1 MPVPVVVGVA
11 AGLSY
16 WWLRRRQASAKLTE
30 EVTFELDENLPAP
43 VRERVLKLLACGEF
57 NAASAADVQSLREM
71 ARVLSVGYPHAAY
84 SLRRKLWDMGGR
96 KGPAQEFGV
105 LPLGDARV
113 TGYEPTRDYTVG
125 PLGYGTGP
133 EGLDGGMPESTVV
146 RVRERLAE
154 TATRVH
160 PETSYP
166 GVLASFADELD
177 SSGFPIAAETIRS
190 KANYWK
196 RQIQA
201 NGCGEPVSF
210 TYRLDASLPLDVR
223 EFVEWCLDNNRRPE
237 QLEAVASHFGRGY
250 AWTSYQLR
258 NRANQLRVGTV

>member
-16 WWLRRRQASAKLTE
+16 WWLRRRQGGSRRPDDVTY
-30 EVTFELDENLPAP
+30 EVDENLPPP
-43 VRERVLKLLACGEF
+43 VRERVVKLLGCSAQ
-57 NAASAADVQSLREM
+57 SAADVQALREM
-71 ARVLSVGYPHAAY
+71 ARVLSVGYPHAAH
-84 SLRRKLWDMGGR
+84 SLRRKLWDLGGR
-96 KGPAQEFGV
+96 QGAPPEFGV
-105 LPLGDARV
+105 LPLGDARA
-113 TGYEPTRDYTVG
+113 TGFEPTRDYAVG

-133 EGLDGGMPESTVV
+133 EGLDRGIPEVLAA
-146 RVRERLAE
+146 RVRERLIESA
-154 TATRVH
+154 ARVH

-166 GVLASFADELD
+166 GTLAAFADELD
-177 SSGFPIAAETIRS
+177 GQGFPIAAETIRL
-190 KANYWK
+190 KANCYK
-196 RQIQA
+196 RRFQER
-201 NGCGEPVSF
+201 GDRGPVSF
-210 TYRLDASLPLDVR
+210 TYRLDPNLPMDVR

>member
-11 AGLSY
+11 AGLGY
-16 WWLRRRQASAKLTE
+16 WWLRRRRVSASGVE
-30 EVTFELDENLPAP
+30 EVTYELDDSLPPP
-43 VRERVLKLLACGEF
+43 VREHVLKLLECSAR
-57 NAASAADVQSLREM
+57 SAAEVQALREL
-71 ARVLSVGYPHAAY
+71 ARVLSVGYPHTAQ
-84 SLRRKLWDMGGR
+84 SLRYKLWDLGGR
-96 KGPAQEFGV
+96 KGAAPEFGI

-113 TGYEPTRDYTVG
+113 TGYEPTRDYAAG

-133 EGLDGGMPESTVV
+133 DGLDRGMPDALAA
-146 RVRERLAE
+146 RVRERLSE
-154 TATRVH
+154 TASRVH

-166 GVLASFADELD
+166 GTLAAFADELD
-177 SSGFPIAAETIRS
+177 SHGFPIGAETIRS
-190 KANYWK
+190 KANYCK
-196 RQIQA
+196 REFQA
-201 NGCGEPVSF
+201 RGDGRPVSF
-210 TYRLDASLPLDVR
+210 TYRLDPDLPLDVR